1 MGRRVSQGILPGGTG
16 FAFFDDNTIST
27 ASVNANLRLTANGTG
42 IIESLKDIQ
51 VSNANLTITQR
62 GDLRLSDAD
71 GSNYVAL
78 EAPETISSDYTITLP
93 GSAPARNGYVLTI
106 NTDGTTAWE
115 AAQAFAYSVEST
127 SFSAESYGAY
137 FVDTSGA
144 TVTATLP
151 ASPQT
156 GDTIRF
162 FDVARTFDTNQFTVA
177 RNGKL
182 IQGDSSDLTV
192 DSESAAFELVFSNDT
207 YGWRIFSI

>member
-16 FAFFDDNTIST
+16 FAFFDDNTVNT
-27 ASVNANLRLTANGTG
+27 ADVDANLRLTANGAG
-42 IIESLKDIQ
+42 IVESLKDLQ
-51 VSNANLTITQR
+51 VSNANLIITQR

-71 GSNYVAL
+71 GSNYVAI
-78 EAPETISSDYTITLP
+78 EAPETVTSDYTITLP

-106 NTDGTTAWE
+106 NTDGSTAWE

-127 SFSAESYGAY
+127 SFSAVSYGAY
-137 FVDTSGA
+137 FVDTTSSA
-144 TVTATLP
+144 VTATLP
-151 ASPQT
+151 SDPAT

-162 FDVARTFDTNQFTVA
+162 FDVARTFDTNALTVA
-177 RNGKL
+177 RNGKV